1 MSKLLIYKFFIII
14 LILPFLFGCA
24 TNPASDLDI
33 PCPPWPIAGA
43 DVADEFD
50 RIPFRG
56 YADLAALVQVA
67 KNMSPHS
74 DQEVNDFLIFF
85 LTTTEKMKPEEG
97 FEHLWSWI
105 NDLHDLKEQLDECN
119 K

>member
-67 KNMSPHS
+67 KNMSPHD
-74 DQEVNDFLIFF
+74 DQEVNDFMIFF

-97 FEHLWSWI
+97 FEHLWNWI